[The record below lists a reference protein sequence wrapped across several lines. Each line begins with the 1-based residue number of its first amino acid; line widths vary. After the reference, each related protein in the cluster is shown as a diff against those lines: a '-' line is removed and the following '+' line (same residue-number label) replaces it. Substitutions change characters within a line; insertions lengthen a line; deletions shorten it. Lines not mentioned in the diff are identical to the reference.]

1 VYYGS
6 KSVNVNDSLKSEQ
19 MTIQEIARRARVLV
33 ATVSRIISRVLFL
46 RPAVIRSVHRVIR
59 EVGYYPNTNAGAVG
73 SGVSYR
79 CAQPDY
85 QPSETNVW
93 GTGYPRVD
101 SVGNVQIDI
110 KAPDATK
117 VMLNF
122 WSGPAAFED
131 DVTQALDPLHRRK
144 LQDTFGSRS
153 PCDGGSFHGRDADIP
168 DYAQSSRSLLLHW
181 WI

>member
-79 CAQPDY
+79 CAQPD
-85 QPSETNVW
+85 
-93 GTGYPRVD
+93 
-101 SVGNVQIDI
+101 
-110 KAPDATK
+110 
-117 VMLNF
+117 
-122 WSGPAAFED
+122 
-131 DVTQALDPLHRRK
+131 
-144 LQDTFGSRS
+144 
-153 PCDGGSFHGRDADIP
+153 
-168 DYAQSSRSLLLHW
+168 
-181 WI
+181 